1 MREEL
6 EDARERY
13 FWRVVLRATW
23 SALVLAVT
31 SGTLAALT
39 VGLGWTGQLLLGGLG
54 LAAGACIAVAA
65 SGSAIG
71 RELTALVLGA
81 LTLPLLAAHLAVVS
95 TRSEAEL
102 GAEVARLL
110 PFLAYAAGGLL
121 AGVAVARIWRGLPAR
136 PAPEGEPERAED
148 RAGAAQSG
156 AAHAAQEVST

>member
-1 MREEL
+1 MRDDL

-31 SGTLAALT
+31 AGALGALT
-39 VGLGWTGQLLLGGLG
+39 VGLGWSGHLLLGAIG
-54 LAAGACIAVAA
+54 LAAGACVAVAA
-65 SGSAIG
+65 SGSALG

-81 LTLPLLAAHLAVVS
+81 LTLPLLAGHLAVVS
-95 TRSEAEL
+95 ARSEVEL
-102 GAEVARLL
+102 GAEVARLV

-136 PAPEGEPERAED
+136 PRADEPERAED
-148 RAGAAQSG
+148 RGGAAPER
-156 AAHAAQEVST
+156 AARAAQEVST